1 MKIAKVIGTVT
12 LSRSHPAMSGA
23 TLRCVEELARIED
36 LDNDRFGG
44 DTIVAWDLCGAGAG
58 DLVAMAEGPESAQPF
73 RPDVKPVD
81 ASLVALL
88 DDIYL
93 K

>member
-23 TLRCVEELARIED
+23 TLRCVEELSQIED
-36 LDNDRFGG
+36 LDKESFGG
-44 DTIVAWDLCGAGAG
+44 ETIVAWDLCGAGAG
-58 DLVAMAEGPESAQPF
+58 DLVAMAEGPESMQPF
-73 RPDVKPVD
+73 RPDIKPID